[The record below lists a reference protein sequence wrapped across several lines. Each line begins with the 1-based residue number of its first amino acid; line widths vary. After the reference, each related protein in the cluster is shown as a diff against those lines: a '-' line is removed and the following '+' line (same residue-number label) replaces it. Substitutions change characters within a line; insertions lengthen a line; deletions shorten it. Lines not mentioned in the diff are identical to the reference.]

1 MYSFCDT
8 NSIPSGSPLPAEAIC
23 YDSKWIDNE
32 IPQFRTLYVSGRESF
47 SADITE
53 AALESRD
60 GSVFLRRRLVPR
72 TIMVGYQMTAGTAS
86 ELMSAFNRLNAL
98 MGGTQVQIIFADE
111 PDKYYIGT
119 CKGIGSPEP
128 GRLAVKGEM
137 EIYCPDPCKYS
148 TVMSEVTAAG
158 AADALEIE
166 YGGTYPARPVI
177 SASMTVAGTEVTY
190 ELGSAAVQ
198 VRKSSFA
205 SGDNVEIN
213 CNAATIRLNA
223 ILNPP
228 IGDIAND
235 YEGMLLQP
243 GVNTIHMACS
253 GCDPATTVYY
263 REAWL

>member
-1 MYSFCDT
+1 
-8 NSIPSGSPLPAEAIC
+8 
-23 YDSKWIDNE
+23 
-32 IPQFRTLYVSGRESF
+32 
-47 SADITE
+47 
-53 AALESRD
+53 
-60 GSVFLRRRLVPR
+60 
-72 TIMVGYQMTAGTAS
+72 MVGYQMTADTAS

-205 SGDNVEIN
+205 SGDDVEID
-213 CNAATIRLNA
+213 CNTATVRLNGT
-223 ILNPP
+223 LTPS

-235 YEGMLLQP
+235 YEGMLLKP
-243 GVNTIHMACS
+243 GTNLINITRTGCS
-253 GCDPATTVYY
+253 PVSTVYY